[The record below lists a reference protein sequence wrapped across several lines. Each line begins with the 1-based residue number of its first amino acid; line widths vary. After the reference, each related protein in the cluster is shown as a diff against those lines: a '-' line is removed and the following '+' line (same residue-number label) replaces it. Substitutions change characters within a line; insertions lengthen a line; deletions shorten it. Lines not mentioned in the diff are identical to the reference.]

1 MKREFYYLAD
11 FFDYLDLFT
20 WRMLNTLAFIM
31 VIISRDFDLLSNSEI
46 SFIRFTFNRKMRI
59 NLESFVLK

>member
-11 FFDYLDLFT
+11 FFDYLDFFT